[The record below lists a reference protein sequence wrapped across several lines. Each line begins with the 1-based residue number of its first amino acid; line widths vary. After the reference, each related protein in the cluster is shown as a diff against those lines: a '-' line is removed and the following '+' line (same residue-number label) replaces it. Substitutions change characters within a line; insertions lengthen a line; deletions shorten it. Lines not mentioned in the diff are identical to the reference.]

1 MFDIS
6 GKYSKIKRR
15 LHHIHHQAFPWLT
28 LARELVLPALPAINH
43 DTFQIASSTFSLHS
57 QIRRTWHLQYDT
69 STVYGGW
76 VLECTCQ
83 KGGGAWFLV
92 FFFFF
97 LARFLR
103 GKKQTHQTRLRQM
116 KYLTSNKKWKWNL
129 LHEHYQWK
137 MFRYHK
143 GSSFFLF
150 SQVFF
155 WSFLRLPPSRVP
167 RFLDFLRVSS
177 RSFSSKKQIELHKNR
192 VRELLCSRLIKK
204 NNKR

>member
-83 KGGGAWFLV
+83 KGGGDWFL

-143 GSSFFLF
+143 GFKLFFLPRFF
-150 SQVFF
+150 SGLF
-155 WSFLRLPPSRVP
+155 SDSRRTVP
-167 RFLDFLRVSS
+167 RFLDFLDFPWS
-177 RSFSSKKQIELHKNR
+177 
-192 VRELLCSRLIKK
+192 VRTVECRQDLFPPKIY
-204 NNKR
+204 